1 MAVALDSVT
10 VFLSSGALISVL
22 LSFAPASTV
31 HGCHWM
37 ASGAFWLMLLC
48 GGSVPYEAVSS
59 RWTPTVCLVVCGLL
73 GAFFGYYVHPAVF
86 ATLYPES
93 LFLLSL
99 VAFHFV
105 EYLFVALVHPAALS
119 YDSFL
124 LNNGTSYVIAMAT
137 AAAEYYGR
145 QAIVTRRHFT
155 HQVATERVEGH
166 VLVTHGVYGWCR
178 HPAYLGWF
186 MWSAGSQLMLLNGG
200 CFVVFTIVAW
210 RFFRDRIRNEERS
223 LRAFFGQQYID
234 YASKVPIRIALLD
247 AVIARELSPMAD
259 QGGEDVLTG
268 KQLHAAA
275 TAMLAP
281 LPRTQA
287 VKAALQP
294 QPQEDHAEPCGEGAA
309 ADLYAERLLAN
320 LRTQMKDGRWVAP
333 YELSW
338 DKKGKGFTA
347 SLHTGAETFLL
358 TAICSPP
365 DMTAVNIRTALTNAI
380 WEANQL
386 MQQLLKTITP
396 DKVDQAG
403 ADIFFY
409 RYVKHY
415 VYVAVLV
422 CVGIL
427 VETKKKQNL
436 QKLRSD
442 WKSGSKMKG
451 RRHPC
456 ADRWSTVRIGAKTSS
471 TNMYSPPDLTAINI
485 KIALNG
491 MNLTDG
497 VNKGDTAD
505 KRRQQRGGGRLPLA
519 AVGGDPTNNQT
530 ATTAG
535 KEVIPTFSAF

>member
-1 MAVALDSVT
+1 MHSALHTFHGISSMAVALDSVT

-48 GGSVPYEAVSS
+48 GGSVPYEAVGS

-145 QAIVTRRHFT
+145 QAIVSRLWSPPSSKSADLALSAVSVFGAFVCMSGLVLRWLAFVTARRHFT

-247 AVIARELSPMAD
+247 AVIARELSPVS
-259 QGGEDVLTG
+259 GVG
-268 KQLHAAA
+268 K
-275 TAMLAP
+275 
-281 LPRTQA
+281 TQ
-287 VKAALQP
+287 
-294 QPQEDHAEPCGEGAA
+294 
-309 ADLYAERLLAN
+309 
-320 LRTQMKDGRWVAP
+320 
-333 YELSW
+333 
-338 DKKGKGFTA
+338 
-347 SLHTGAETFLL
+347 
-358 TAICSPP
+358 
-365 DMTAVNIRTALTNAI
+365 
-380 WEANQL
+380 
-386 MQQLLKTITP
+386 
-396 DKVDQAG
+396 
-403 ADIFFY
+403 
-409 RYVKHY
+409 
-415 VYVAVLV
+415 
-422 CVGIL
+422 
-427 VETKKKQNL
+427 
-436 QKLRSD
+436 
-442 WKSGSKMKG
+442 
-451 RRHPC
+451 
-456 ADRWSTVRIGAKTSS
+456 
-471 TNMYSPPDLTAINI
+471 
-485 KIALNG
+485 
-491 MNLTDG
+491 
-497 VNKGDTAD
+497 
-505 KRRQQRGGGRLPLA
+505 
-519 AVGGDPTNNQT
+519 
-530 ATTAG
+530 
-535 KEVIPTFSAF
+535 